1 MVSFWL
7 DTRMG
12 DIPLCQAYPVL
23 FELAINKKCSVSE
36 VKENGWVIQFKV
48 RLQGLIRAQWYD
60 LANKLNR
67 FPLNNDN
74 NVALWKWSVSK
85 TFTVK
90 SVE

>member
-1 MVSFWL
+1 
-7 DTRMG
+7 
-12 DIPLCQAYPVL
+12 
-23 FELAINKKCSVSE
+23 
-36 VKENGWVIQFKV
+36 
-48 RLQGLIRAQWYD
+48 LQGLIRAQWYD